1 MLCKRSAHV
10 LIATCALG
18 ALCGATVFAADLTT
32 ATAARNGG
40 TASGAYFSPRDKLAS
55 IKTGKSKRSEK
66 EPRRKIVT
74 YKLFHDPVFK
84 LNGAIA
90 DKRYFAAIHG
100 VNGFGAGSGD
110 VPPGGLM
117 SNPVDSGPVAALNAE
132 ESGLAGAGFG
142 CREKSFSAS
151 PVRREMTACYGH
163 KLDKAWKTH
172 TYVSK
177 EFSEGRQ
184 NWGGGLALGYAY

>member
-10 LIATCALG
+10 LIVTCAVG
-18 ALCGATVFAADLTT
+18 AFFGATVFAADRTT
-32 ATAARNGG
+32 ASAAP
-40 TASGAYFSPRDKLAS
+40 GAYFSPRDKLAS
-55 IKTGKSKRSEK
+55 VNTGKSKRPEK
-66 EPRRKIVT
+66 VQRRKIVT

-100 VNGFGAGSGD
+100 VNGFGAGPGYIL
-110 VPPGGLM
+110 PGGLM
-117 SNPVDSGPVAALNAE
+117 SSPDNAPVVALSAE
-132 ESGLAGAGFG
+132 DPGLAGLGFG

-163 KLDKAWKTH
+163 KLDKSWKTH